1 MSNGPFKKQKRGRK
15 PRGGKIIDAPHQNET
30 LNGYAPPVVLHLKCR
45 MSDLESEVC
54 TNGHSPV
61 PYEDQSSS
69 SSAAINNSEVLCQDD
84 TRTIDEKLIAQSEQM
99 NTNGISDKE
108 SACFWCTY
116 QFEGRPVYIPR
127 SRADRGLRGYGCF
140 CSPECAAAYLF
151 SQKNLDK
158 SAMHEQYFLLNNLYG
173 HTTSSYKPIK
183 VAPDPHFL
191 LSRFSGTLSIEEY
204 RKLSSADK
212 VVLVVSEPLTRALP
226 EIHMHP
232 IGLCQT
238 SHEQPQYRLSRKD
251 RPKSKTQRLN
261 QAFGL

>member
-1 MSNGPFKKQKRGRK
+1 MPDVSLKKQKRGRK
-15 PRGGKIIDAPHQNET
+15 PRGGKIIDAPQINEAQ
-30 LNGYAPPVVLHLKCR
+30 NGYAPPVVLHLKCR
-45 MSDLESEVC
+45 ISDLDSELSI
-54 TNGHSPV
+54 NGLSPV
-61 PYEDQSSS
+61 PYEDCSSS
-69 SSAAINNSEVLCQDD
+69 SNATIGNGLVSCEED
-84 TRTIDEKLIAQSEQM
+84 TRTIDEKLIAHSERM
-99 NTNGISDKE
+99 SNNGISDKE

-116 QFEGRPVYIPR
+116 QFEGRPVHIPR
-127 SRADRGLRGYGCF
+127 SRAARGLRGYGCF

-173 HTTSSYKPIK
+173 HTTSSYEPIK
-183 VAPDPHFL
+183 VAPNPHFL
-191 LSRFSGTLSIEEY
+191 LSRFSGTLSSEEY
-204 RKLSSADK
+204 RKLSSDDN

-232 IGLCQT
+232 AGFCQT
-238 SHEQPQYRLSRKD
+238 SDEKPQYRLSRKD